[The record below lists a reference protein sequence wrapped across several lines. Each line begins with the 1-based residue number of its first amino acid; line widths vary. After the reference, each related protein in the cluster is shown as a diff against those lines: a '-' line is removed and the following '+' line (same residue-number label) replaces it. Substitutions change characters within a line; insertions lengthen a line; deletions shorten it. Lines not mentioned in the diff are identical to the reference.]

1 MCVILL
7 ANTRDYGFNLFTFSV
22 VWQLVGA
29 TEMWLTRLREKE
41 KDRWR
46 KKGNRKGETDRQT
59 DIETQ
64 RFVPN
69 TGRQQSVCTSPRFQY
84 HCRYIITHLQ
94 LLNNQCHQLSLTA
107 TQISQNSPSGRAAQ
121 LAGW

>member
-1 MCVILL
+1 
-7 ANTRDYGFNLFTFSV
+7 
-22 VWQLVGA
+22 
-29 TEMWLTRLREKE
+29 MWLTRLREKE

-46 KKGNRKGETDRQT
+46 KKGNRERETDRQT
-59 DIETQ
+59 DRHRDTEVCPKNRT
-64 RFVPN
+64 V
-69 TGRQQSVCTSPRFQY
+69 QSVCTSPRFQY

-121 LAGW
+121 PVGW